1 MSVGKSCF
9 VVSLNYIVIAAS
21 WATAQVTD
29 LGKLSKAF
37 CPRDMAGYRVG
48 GYDWRWLQALRQNV
62 S

>member
-9 VVSLNYIVIAAS
+9 VVSLYYIVIAVS

-37 CPRDMAGYRVG
+37 CPRDVASCRVG
-48 GYDWRWLQALRQNV
+48 GYECC
-62 S
+62 

>member
-48 GYDWRWLQALRQNV
+48 GYDWR
-62 S
+62 